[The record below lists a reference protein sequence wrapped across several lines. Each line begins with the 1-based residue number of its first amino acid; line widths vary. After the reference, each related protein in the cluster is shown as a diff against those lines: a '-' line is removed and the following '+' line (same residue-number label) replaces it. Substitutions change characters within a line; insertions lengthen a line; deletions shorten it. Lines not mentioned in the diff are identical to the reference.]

1 MNVEERHVEKDRED
15 DEADGS
21 GHEVFDGVEEG
32 VAEVAENVPQLD
44 DGEDADVEDHKETNK
59 LDRDGPAQHRPG
71 QGQPQPPG
79 AGERGEAGAA
89 ELGHGEHWAG
99 DEEEEDGVGQDVA
112 GEGDHANVEQEE
124 GGGDGAGG
132 EARGQLPDG
141 EEGEGD
147 DAAAE
152 EGAANMHAEVVV
164 VIVQVAGLL
173 ELMGAVVA
181 WENKDFIEL
190 IR

>member
-1 MNVEERHVEKDRED
+1 MSQHCLEERAVEAVPIAAFAQHRQVNVEERHVEKDRED

-32 VAEVAENVPQLD
+32 VAKVAENVPQLD

-89 ELGHGEHWAG
+89 ELGHGEH
-99 DEEEEDGVGQDVA
+99 
-112 GEGDHANVEQEE
+112 
-124 GGGDGAGG
+124 
-132 EARGQLPDG
+132 
-141 EEGEGD
+141 
-147 DAAAE
+147 
-152 EGAANMHAEVVV
+152 
-164 VIVQVAGLL
+164 
-173 ELMGAVVA
+173 
-181 WENKDFIEL
+181 
-190 IR
+190 